1 MFSGIVERLA
11 PVISITQRGQTR
23 VLVLQTG
30 WDDLALGES
39 VAVNGVCLT
48 VTDLAMGGEATFFVS
63 PETTARTSLGRI
75 AVGGSVNLERAV
87 RLETRLSGH
96 LVQGHVDG
104 TAQLMAATP
113 EDGAFRLEL
122 ALPAELGR
130 YCVQKGSIALDGIS
144 LTLNSVSAAADGKTI
159 IGITIIPHTW
169 NHTNLH
175 ATGPGDEIN
184 VEVDMIAKYV
194 ERLCQPYPKP

>member
-11 PVISITQRGQTR
+11 PVVSTTHRGQTR

-48 VTDLAMGGEATFFVS
+48 VTDLAAGGIATFFVS
-63 PETTARTSLGRI
+63 PETTARTSLGRV
-75 AVGGSVNLERAV
+75 AVGDRVNLERSV

-104 TAQLMAATP
+104 TAQLIAATP
-113 EDGAFRLEL
+113 DDGAFRLEL
-122 ALPAELGR
+122 ALPAGLAH
-130 YCVQKGSIALDGIS
+130 YCVEKGSIALDGIS
-144 LTLNSVSAAADGKTI
+144 LTLNRVSAAADGSAI

-175 ATGPGDEIN
+175 AAKPGDEIN
-184 VEVDMIAKYV
+184 VEVDVIAKYV